1 MVKMSTL
8 KQIKALE
15 KERASVIEKML
26 YQKLMVPGAYR
37 EVYCMCG
44 KKNCWCYSGKGHP
57 YRRISYSEEGQSRT
71 KSISEKNIEWIMEV
85 TQNDRNFKEGQKKIK
100 EYEERL
106 KKLLDK
112 HSKEIIGQTRM
123 KKEYN

>member
-1 MVKMSTL
+1 MVKMSKL

-26 YQKLMVPGAYR
+26 SAKLMAPGAYGQ
-37 EVYCMCG
+37 VYCRCG
-44 KKNCWCYSGKGHP
+44 KKNCWCYNGKGHP

-71 KSISEKNIEWIMEV
+71 KSIHEKNIGWIKEV
-85 TQNDRNFKEGQKKIK
+85 TQNYRDFKEGQKKIK

-112 HSKEIIGQTRM
+112 HSKEIIEQTRK

>member
-1 MVKMSTL
+1 MSTL

-15 KERASVIEKML
+15 KKRARILDKILSAKFMI
-26 YQKLMVPGAYR
+26 PGAYKK
-37 EVYCMCG
+37 VYCRCG

-57 YRRISYSEEGQSRT
+57 YRRITWSEEGRSRT
-71 KSISEKNIEWIMEV
+71 KSISERNIGWIKEV
-85 TQNDRNFKEGQKKIK
+85 TQNYRNFKKEQKKIK

-106 KKLLDK
+106 KELLDK
-112 HSKEIIGQTRM
+112 HSKKIIVKTRM

>member
-1 MVKMSTL
+1 MSTL
-8 KQIKALE
+8 KLIKALE

-26 YQKLMVPGAYR
+26 SQKLMTPGAYKQ
-37 EVYCMCG
+37 VYCKCG
-44 KKNCWCYSGKGHP
+44 KKNCRCYSGEGHP

-71 KSISEKNIEWIMEV
+71 KAIHEKNIGWIKEV
-85 TQNDRNFKEGQKKIK
+85 TQNYRDFKEGQKKIK
-100 EYEERL
+100 GYEERL

-112 HSKEIIGQTRM
+112 HSKEIIEQTRK

>member
-15 KERASVIEKML
+15 KEKASVLEKML
-26 YQKLMVPGAYR
+26 YQKLMVPGAYK
-37 EVYCMCG
+37 EVYCRCG
-44 KKNCWCYSGKGHP
+44 KKNCWCYHGKGHL
-57 YRRISYSEEGQSRT
+57 YRRITYSEEGQSRT

-85 TQNDRNFKEGQKKIK
+85 TQNYRNFKEGQKKIK

>member
-8 KQIKALE
+8 KLIKALE

-26 YQKLMVPGAYR
+26 YQKLMTPGAYK
-37 EVYCMCG
+37 EVYCRCG
-44 KKNCWCYSGKGHP
+44 KKNCRCYSGKGHP
-57 YRRISYSEEGQSRT
+57 YRRISYSEGGQSRT
-71 KSISEKNIEWIMEV
+71 KSISEKNIEWIKEV
-85 TQNDRNFKEGQKKIK
+85 TQNYRNFKEGQKKIK

-106 KKLLDK
+106 KKLFDK
-112 HSKEIIGQTRM
+112 HSKEIIEQTRK

>member
-15 KERASVIEKML
+15 EQRTLALEKML
-26 YQKLMVPGAYR
+26 SAKLMAPGAYGQVHCR
-37 EVYCMCG
+37 CG

-57 YRRISYSEEGQSRT
+57 YSRITFSEEGRSRT
-71 KSISEKNIEWIMEV
+71 KAIHENNIGWIKEI
-85 TQNDRNFKEGQKKIK
+85 TQNYRDFKEGQKKIK

-106 KKLLDK
+106 KKLLDE
-112 HSKEIIGQTRM
+112 HSKEIIEQTRK